1 MFLIRGNG
9 EGESGPAGER
19 AQQELDT
26 EPGAPFT
33 AQARGTW
40 LCGPGLMTTRAAL
53 RVLLHCCYLISSMAI
68 KGWLSLEE
76 APRAREAA
84 N

>member
-1 MFLIRGNG
+1 MRGDR
-9 EGESGPAGER
+9 EGEPGAAGER
-19 AQQELDT
+19 AEEELDT

-33 AQARGTW
+33 APARGTW

-53 RVLLHCCYLISSMAI
+53 QVPLRCCYLISSMAI
-68 KGWLSLEE
+68 KGWLSSEE